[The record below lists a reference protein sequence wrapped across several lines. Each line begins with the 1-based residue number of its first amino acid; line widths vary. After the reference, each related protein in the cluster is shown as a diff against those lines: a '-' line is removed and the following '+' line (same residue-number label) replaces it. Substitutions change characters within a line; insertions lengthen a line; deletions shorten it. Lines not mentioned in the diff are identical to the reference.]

1 MITMQLLLMT
11 LVVLVFAG
19 GPMVVDAIKDR
30 FVLAKLNIDKNG

>member
-30 FVLAKLNIDKNG
+30 FVLAKLNTDKNG